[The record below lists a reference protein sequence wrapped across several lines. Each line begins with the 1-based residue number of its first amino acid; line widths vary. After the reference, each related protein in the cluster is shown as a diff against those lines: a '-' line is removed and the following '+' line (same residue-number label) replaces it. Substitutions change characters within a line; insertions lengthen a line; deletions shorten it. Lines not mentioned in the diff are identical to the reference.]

1 MNQPAPASN
10 ATTLENRCANWILR
24 AAGSLM
30 VAAAALLAGCET
42 SRLTMA
48 AFSSPYKP
56 DNIFIAAP
64 QLPGDLKRVAVLPLA
79 CGERRTDLVE
89 GRDALGPALAA
100 ELIKAK
106 KFEVVEVSPDELSR
120 LTGRVEWTGEE
131 VLPAGF
137 LDSLQ
142 KKFGCDA
149 VLFCQLTEF
158 HAYPPLAVGW
168 RLRLVA
174 VRGQKTLWAGDEQ
187 FDAGRPAVMAGA
199 RHYQQQE
206 QRQMSDETAGWLA
219 LNSPQW
225 FGQYAIACLLD
236 TLPAR

>member
-1 MNQPAPASN
+1 
-10 ATTLENRCANWILR
+10 LENRCANWILR
-24 AAGSLM
+24 ATGSLM
-30 VAAAALLAGCET
+30 VAAAAALLAGCET

-79 CGERRTDLVE
+79 CGERRTDLAE
-89 GRDALGPALAA
+89 GCNALGPVLVT

-106 KFEVVEVSPDELSR
+106 KFEVVPIPPEELTR
-120 LTGRVEWTGEE
+120 LTGRADWTGGE
-131 VLPAGF
+131 VLPASF
-137 LDSLQ
+137 LDSLE
-142 KKFGCDA
+142 KKYGCDA

-158 HAYPPLAVGW
+158 QPYPPLAVGW

-174 VRGQKTLWAGDEQ
+174 VHGHKTLWAGDEH
-187 FDAGRPAVMAGA
+187 FDAGKPAVIAGA
-199 RHYQQQE
+199 RLYQQRE
-206 QRQMSDETAGWLA
+206 QRQLGDDTASWLA
-219 LNSPQW
+219 LNSPRQ
-225 FGQYAIACLLD
+225 FGQYSVARLLD

>member
-120 LTGRVEWTGEE
+120 LTGRVEWTGAE

-149 VLFCQLTEF
+149 VLFCELTEF

-174 VRGQKTLWAGDEQ
+174 VHGQKTLWDADEQ
-187 FDAGRPAVMAGA
+187 FDAGKPAVMAGA
-199 RHYQQQE
+199 RLYQQQE
-206 QRQMSDETAGWLA
+206 QRQMGDENAGWLA
-219 LNSPQW
+219 LNSPRW
-225 FGQYAIACLLD
+225 FGQYSLACLLD